1 MGVLILVAIVAISG
15 CTQNGQNTTE
25 SIPPNTVIIQNFA
38 FSPQEITVKVGTTV
52 TWINRETDHDVV
64 SDTGEFKSPVLANGE
79 NFTHTFTEAG
89 EYPYICG
96 LHPSMTGKVIVEN

>member
-25 SIPPNTVIIQNFA
+25 SLPPNTVIIQNFA

-52 TWINRETDHDVV
+52 TWINRD
-64 SDTGEFKSPVLANGE
+64 
-79 NFTHTFTEAG
+79 
-89 EYPYICG
+89 
-96 LHPSMTGKVIVEN
+96 

>member
-1 MGVLILVAIVAISG
+1 
-15 CTQNGQNTTE
+15 
-25 SIPPNTVIIQNFA
+25 
-38 FSPQEITVKVGTTV
+38 
-52 TWINRETDHDVV
+52 VV

-96 LHPSMTGKVIVEN
+96 LNPSMTGKVIVEN